1 MTHNRDYYLACA
13 QNMERIGGSF
23 ASAIA
28 KAFFVADEHN
38 MTKLLA
44 SFGTLFEKFAPQET
58 EQ

>member
-1 MTHNRDYYLACA
+1 
-13 QNMERIGGSF
+13 MERIGGSF